1 MADAI
6 MKLDPDQVPWLFETR
21 LQAVFDAIEAAGG
34 EARVA
39 GGAVRN
45 SLMGEAVVDVDLA
58 TTLVPEKTME
68 AIGKAGL
75 KAVPTGIAHGTVT
88 AVSDGRGYEIT
99 TIRDDIETDGRHAV
113 VRFGTDWE
121 RDALRRDLTINGLYC
136 DRHGEIFDPLGNLE
150 DVRARQVRFIGKA
163 DERIEEDYLR
173 ILRFFRFFAQYGAG
187 RPDADG
193 LKAVTR
199 MKDGLQRVSAERIWM
214 ELRKLLAARDPS
226 RALLWMRTTGVLNLI
241 LPESEKWGIDFIAPL
256 IEAETRFGWRKDA
269 KGDAKGEAIQRLE
282 AIIRP
287 DGAVAR
293 KLAKRLKLSNADRDR
308 LLAWTMAELPEPPL
322 DEEALKQQVY
332 YGNSQAIADRLRL
345 ATAIAISRNE
355 PAGKIEA
362 MADNADFSANWTPP
376 QFPVSGKDLVEK
388 GIPEGR
394 EVGRLLN
401 RLEKTWVESG
411 FNLSAEALLKDI

>member
-1 MADAI
+1 
-6 MKLDPDQVPWLFETR
+6 MKFSSKQAPWLYEVR

-34 EARVA
+34 EARIA

-45 SLMGEAVVDVDLA
+45 TLMGEAVGDIDLA
-58 TTLVPEKTME
+58 TTLVPEATLKALE
-68 AIGKAGL
+68 KAGL
-75 KAVPTGIAHGTVT
+75 KAVPTGIDHGTVT
-88 AVSDGRGYEIT
+88 AVSDSTGYEIT

-113 VRFGTDWE
+113 VRFGTDWK

-136 DRHGEIFDPLGNLE
+136 DRQGEIFDPLGSME
-150 DVRARQVRFIGKA
+150 DVKARQVRFIGKA

-187 RPDADG
+187 RPDAEG

-199 MKDGLQRVSAERIWM
+199 LKEGLQRVSAERIWM

-226 RALLWMRTTGVLNLI
+226 RALLWMRTTGVLNSI
-241 LPESEKWGIDFIAPL
+241 VPESEKWGIDFVAPL
-256 IEAETRFGWRKDA
+256 IEAETRFGWQ
-269 KGDAKGEAIQRLE
+269 GEAMQRLQ
-282 AIIRP
+282 AMIRP

-308 LLAWTMAELPEPPL
+308 LLGWAMAELPEPPMDKEGL
-322 DEEALKQQVY
+322 RQQIY
-332 YGNSQAIADRLRL
+332 YGDQQAITDRLRL

-355 PAGKIEA
+355 PAEKIEA
-362 MADNADFSANWTPP
+362 IADNADFSSSWTPP
-376 QFPVSGKDLVEK
+376 QLPVSGKDLVKK

-394 EVGRLLN
+394 EIGRLLK
-401 RLEKTWVESG
+401 RLEKTWVESD
-411 FNLSAEALLKDI
+411 FSLSAEALLKDL